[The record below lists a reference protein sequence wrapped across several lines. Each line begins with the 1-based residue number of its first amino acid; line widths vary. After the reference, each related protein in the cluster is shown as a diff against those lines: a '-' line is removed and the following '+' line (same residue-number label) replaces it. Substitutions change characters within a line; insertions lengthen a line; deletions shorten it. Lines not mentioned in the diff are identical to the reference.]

1 MTMRGSAKCILLTL
15 AAGAL
20 QLFPPTSVFL
30 MYLGGV
36 FYFGALLNLSAAVLT
51 CEVILGRSHRAL
63 LILPV
68 MLYFGY
74 AFYAY
79 VSHREAGRINRHAIT
94 SNGLVRVKWDRTKQ
108 APMLMSGNATGQ
120 RDILSG
126 EQLVE
131 HFDISAVYAAPR
143 STQNDPTLVEV
154 RERPC
159 PDDTL
164 GRTDSDDRV
173 LYRRP
178 VRGGYPRP
186 GPLKLATD
194 LCVVIGSA
202 IPPPRRLLVFIKEE
216 DWHPPKR
223 GLVSH
228 SLRRVWIKAPGQQVA
243 TLHYGRAE
251 PVTWFPMP
259 LMGCSVGGA
268 GELGCH
274 QSFLYEQN
282 SKPASFSSPSSDS
295 KTALVSGALRIA
307 RKPLWDRYPRSA
319 WKPR

>member
-1 MTMRGSAKCILLTL
+1 MRGSAKCILLTV

-30 MYLGGV
+30 TYLGGL

-51 CEVILGRSHRAL
+51 FEVILGRSHRAL

-68 MLYFGY
+68 VFYSGY
-74 AFYAY
+74 ALYAA
-79 VSHREAGRINRHAIT
+79 VSHREADRINRQATT
-94 SNGLVRVKWDRTKQ
+94 SNSLVRVKWDRAKQ
-108 APMLMSGNATGQ
+108 SPMLMSGNATGEG
-120 RDILSG
+120 DILSG

-131 HFDISAVYAAPR
+131 HFDIGAVYAAPR

-154 RERPC
+154 QERPC
-159 PDDTL
+159 PSDTL
-164 GRTDSDDRV
+164 GQIDSGDRV

-178 VRGGYPRP
+178 VRGGYPQP
-186 GPLKLATD
+186 GPLKLATN

-202 IPPPRRLLVFIKEE
+202 LTPPRPLLVSIREE
-216 DWHPPKR
+216 EWQSPKL

-228 SLRRVWIKAPGQQVA
+228 SSLRIWIKAPDQPVA
-243 TLHYGRAE
+243 TLHYGRFE

-259 LMGCSVGGA
+259 LIGCVVGGA
-268 GELGCH
+268 GGVGCY
-274 QSFLYEQN
+274 QSLLYEQ
-282 SKPASFSSPSSDS
+282 SFEPVSFSNPSSDS
-295 KTALVSGALRIA
+295 PTALVARALRIA
-307 RKPLWDRYPRSA
+307 RKPLWDRYPRSE